1 MSDEMTSQTTPLKL
15 PHIDLGDPG
24 SSRLAAEILAG
35 TLDLRADSF
44 IRWRFYFSIGEQP
57 VGIYRVRSLA
67 PRSLRVIRA
76 WNISD
81 ETYDP
86 FLKKK
91 VECRGRQF
99 HKTTPGEPLF
109 LVEFNQAMT
118 VVVDKVALR
127 SRTAS
132 VNPAAV
138 LVGAP
143 PHFRLES
150 LDVSEVE
157 ILG

>member
-1 MSDEMTSQTTPLKL
+1 MSDEQEKSPRLGS

-24 SSRLAAEILAG
+24 TSRLAAEILAG
-35 TLDLRADSF
+35 TLDLRADSLV
-44 IRWRFYFSIGEQP
+44 RWRFYFSIGEQP

-67 PRSLRVIRA
+67 PRSVRVIRA

-81 ETYDP
+81 QTYDP
-86 FLKKK
+86 FLKKQ

-99 HKTTPGEPLF
+99 HKASPGEPLF

-118 VVVDKVALR
+118 VVTDKVAFR
-127 SRTAS
+127 SRVAR
-132 VNPAAV
+132 VDPGAI

-143 PHFRLES
+143 PHYRLES
-150 LDVSEVE
+150 LDVSELE
-157 ILG
+157 LLG